1 MFHLSL
7 GKRATLPNP
16 PHTQTNKQA
25 NKYRDIYTQT
35 QINTRTQG
43 HVETEDTKKG
53 IYTNANTHTY
63 TDTRAHR
70 HTKTQKHKSTWTLSH
85 KNKYIVHNPILY
97 IPDFFNI
104 LEYFWEGIW
113 EIFSLSSF
121 CEKEVQLVDLQW
133 EKLIKFLVKKE
144 TIQNFLVKVQS
155 FYQGETRKKILLF
168 FLTMQN
174 KSNGEHTRY
183 KIYPLNFA
191 HQVSAFY
198 FVQNMPLILFT
209 LKFWYFLT
217 AAGWHPDKEW
227 TFIFIFGIFYCCAEG
242 PFENFAC
249 ACALFVFFSFED
261 LFTCEDFFCRY
272 LKVPSSSKGI
282 FLHQMWYC
290 KFRSQ
295 DQIKNRSGEILSGFT
310 EICFQYISLK
320 DIGFSRQP

>member
-25 NKYRDIYTQT
+25 NKYRDIYTPQT

-43 HVETEDTKKG
+43 HVETEDTEKDN
-53 IYTNANTHTY
+53 YTNANTHTY
-63 TDTRAHR
+63 TNTRAHR
-70 HTKTQKHKSTWTLSH
+70 HTKTHKHKSTWTLSH

-227 TFIFIFGIFYCCAEG
+227 TFIFIFGIFCCCAEG
-242 PFENFAC
+242 PFENFSWRKGHHQKM
-249 ACALFVFFSFED
+249 LFLGLIRETYLPCFIKIFQIGMD
-261 LFTCEDFFCRY
+261 LY
-272 LKVPSSSKGI
+272 
-282 FLHQMWYC
+282 
-290 KFRSQ
+290 
-295 DQIKNRSGEILSGFT
+295 
-310 EICFQYISLK
+310 
-320 DIGFSRQP
+320 